1 MQRGVGRVRDGGEGG
16 VGSPLTCPLAA
27 RGQDSKADFG
37 DICVVVMLLLALTA
51 MAESND
57 AKDACGADDVMCVAP
72 GPLIGC
78 LHGRGALCILPAAAD
93 AAIRLADAVVVS
105 RPSCNDAPEASADG
119 AADGESRAPCCCN
132 KATAKDHCPPLLAL
146 AAAAGSAS
154 PGGTVSDD
162 KPYKAGCFKGAMK
175 EGLENDTT
183 VLRDS
188 QLSLA
193 SEAPFSDASM
203 LISCP
208 ASQAYTKTLREAW
221 TTAV

>member
-1 MQRGVGRVRDGGEGG
+1 M
-16 VGSPLTCPLAA
+16 
-27 RGQDSKADFG
+27 
-37 DICVVVMLLLALTA
+37 
-51 MAESND
+51 
-57 AKDACGADDVMCVAP
+57 
-72 GPLIGC
+72 
-78 LHGRGALCILPAAAD
+78 
-93 AAIRLADAVVVS
+93 
-105 RPSCNDAPEASADG
+105 
-119 AADGESRAPCCCN
+119 
-132 KATAKDHCPPLLAL
+132 LAL
-146 AAAAGSAS
+146 AAAAGGAS
-154 PGGTVSDD
+154 PGGTASDD

-193 SEAPFSDASM
+193 SEAPVSDASM